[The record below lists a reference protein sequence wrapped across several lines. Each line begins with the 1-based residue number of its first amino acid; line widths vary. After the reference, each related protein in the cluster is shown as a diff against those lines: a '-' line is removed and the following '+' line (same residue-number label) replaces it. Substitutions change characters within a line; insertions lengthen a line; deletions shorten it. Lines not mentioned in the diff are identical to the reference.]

1 MGDGASI
8 AEGALARS
16 GTDTTMRPSV
26 RPLIVLV
33 VVQPAIFVVSLP
45 GFGLETRKPT
55 DYAAW
60 AGPIFLLLTILVF
73 LTGAAAVILAGS
85 RGGASIRL
93 GALQGVIAI
102 GINLLDFSHVGG
114 PPPPT
119 GPLLLGVIAIAVGV
133 LELLFADRAR
143 RLTRLS

>member
-1 MGDGASI
+1 
-8 AEGALARS
+8 
-16 GTDTTMRPSV
+16 MRPAV

-33 VVQPAIFVVSLP
+33 LVQLAIFVVSLP
-45 GFGLETRKPT
+45 GLGLETRKPT

-73 LTGAAAVILAGS
+73 LTGVAAVALAGS
-85 RGGASIRL
+85 RVGASIRL
-93 GALQGVIAI
+93 GALQGAIAI

-119 GPLLLGVIAIAVGV
+119 GPLILGVLAVVVAV